1 MVGMLINS
9 PLWIIYNILVGSW
22 AGIMD
27 EIVSEISMI
36 ISIVRYGWDNLNEVD
51 NL

>member
-1 MVGMLINS
+1 MNS

-27 EIVSEISMI
+27 EIVSEISRI
-36 ISIVRYGWDNLNEVD
+36 TSIVRYGWENLGNVE
-51 NL
+51 N